1 MEGELR
7 VNKGE
12 HTHTA
17 EGGTALYQGFYRPVN
32 VSYSMLQSLKLHS
45 KKHRQRELLGGVYG
59 CVRYL
64 CQGLELV
71 SRTEPNNSRVPIYL
85 TTSVL
90 VKIRRIN
97 SQALAK
103 VLEEER
109 VKL

>member
-1 MEGELR
+1 MDGELR

-32 VSYSMLQSLKLHS
+32 VSYSMPQSLKLHS
-45 KKHRQRELLGGVYG
+45 KKHRQGELLGGVYG